1 MNSMKKI
8 AAILLLFLYAQQS
21 FGQGES
27 RVIFQVQSS
36 DSLVYKSI
44 VSQISNL
51 KKEMP
56 STNIEVLCHGPGID
70 FLRVEKSSYS
80 KKVQALGFKDI
91 SLVACEFTMSQR
103 KIKKDDI
110 VPFAITVPYGI
121 VELVRKQ
128 QEGWIYLKAGF

>member
-1 MNSMKKI
+1 MNSMKKLI
-8 AAILLLFLYAQQS
+8 VALFLFLNVQLLY
-21 FGQGES
+21 GQDPS
-27 RVIFQVQSS
+27 KVIFQIQSS

-44 VSQISNL
+44 VSQINNL
-51 KKEMP
+51 KKELP
-56 STNIEVLCHGPGID
+56 NTTIEVLCHGPGID
-70 FLRVEKSSYS
+70 FLRIEKSTYA
-80 KKVQALGFKDI
+80 KKVQALGFKDV
-91 SLVACEFTMSQR
+91 SLVGCEFTMSQR